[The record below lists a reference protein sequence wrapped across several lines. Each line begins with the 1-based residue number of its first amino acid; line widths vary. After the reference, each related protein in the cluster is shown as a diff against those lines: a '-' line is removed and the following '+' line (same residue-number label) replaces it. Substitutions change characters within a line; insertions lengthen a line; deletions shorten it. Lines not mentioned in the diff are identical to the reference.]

1 MTSPR
6 DLLRALLLT
15 LALALSLPSGAE
27 AAPDGPPR
35 PCKVHVGLFVLDVQH
50 INDLERSAE
59 VDFVIVVTWH
69 DPTLVGKFKEETVVP
84 PGSIWNPDV
93 GVFNNRDLR
102 TQRSDDLTVTPEGQV
117 TRTQRYIGAIGTR
130 FDLSHFPLDHHEL
143 LFELASSKAGEVEL
157 VVQPQL
163 SGQSESVSLTGWTLA
178 EGQASVIEH
187 QLLHLRLPGIRYSL
201 PIQRM
206 TSYYVWNVI
215 LPLALVVLMSI
226 TSLWIRPNFVAP
238 RIGVAATAMLT
249 VITYRFA
256 LAQQVPALDYLTRL
270 DLFLLGATGLVLG
283 TLVVAVLS
291 TRWHVSD
298 FPERAERLDRACRV
312 AFPTLFLLAT
322 AVTLLV

>member
-1 MTSPR
+1 MNWLQT
-6 DLLRALLLT
+6 LLLSLIL
-15 LALALSLPSGAE
+15 LAAPQLAS
-27 AAPDGPPR
+27 AAPDAPPGLR
-35 PCKVHVGLFVLDVQH
+35 KVHVGLYVLDVQH

-69 DPTLVGKFKEETVVP
+69 DPSLAGRYKVSTVVP
-84 PGSIWNPDV
+84 PSSIWNPDV
-93 GVFNNRDLR
+93 GVFNNRELR
-102 TQRSDDLTVTPEGQV
+102 IQRSDDLTVTPEGQV
-117 TRTQRYIGAIGTR
+117 TRTQRYIGTIGTR
-130 FDLSHFPLDHHEL
+130 FDLSHFPLDRHEL
-143 LFELASSKAGEVEL
+143 LFELASSKGGEVEL
-157 VVQPQL
+157 FVQPQL
-163 SGQSESVSLTGWTLA
+163 TGQSEGVSLTGWTVA
-178 EGQASVIEH
+178 QGQGSVIEH
-187 QLLHLRLPGIRYSL
+187 QLLHLRLPGVRYAL

-206 TSYYVWNVI
+206 TSYYVWSVI

-291 TRWHVSD
+291 TRWHVNT
-298 FPERAERLDRACRV
+298 PERAERLDRACRI

-322 AVTLLV
+322 ATTLFV

>member
-1 MTSPR
+1 VNRLWS
-6 DLLRALLLT
+6 LLLALPLLIAPQ
-15 LALALSLPSGAE
+15 LA
-27 AAPDGPPR
+27 AADAPPAPR
-35 PCKVHVGLFVLDVQH
+35 KVHVGLFVLDVQH
-50 INDLERSAE
+50 IDDLQRSAE
-59 VDFVIVVTWH
+59 VDVVIVVSWH
-69 DPTLVGKFKEETVVP
+69 DPSLVGQYKEPKVVP
-84 PGSIWNPDV
+84 LNSIWNPDV
-93 GVFNNRDLR
+93 GVFNNRQLR
-102 TQRSDDLTVTPEGQV
+102 LQRSDDPTVTPQGQV
-117 TRTQRYIGAIGTR
+117 TRTQRYLGTIGTR
-130 FDLSHFPLDHHEL
+130 FDLGHFPLDRHQL

-157 VVQPQL
+157 VLQPEL
-163 SGQSESVSLTGWTLA
+163 TGQSDELSLTGWKV
-178 EGQASVIEH
+178 EQGQGSVIEH
-187 QLLHLRLPGIRYSL
+187 QLLHLRLPGVRYAL

-291 TRWHVSD
+291 TRWSVSET
-298 FPERAERLDRACRV
+298 PERAERLDRACRV

-322 AVTLLV
+322 AITLLA

>member
-1 MTSPR
+1 MNWLQTIT
-6 DLLRALLLT
+6 LTLLLC
-15 LALALSLPSGAE
+15 
-27 AAPDGPPR
+27 AAPQLAYAGPDKEPA
-35 PCKVHVGLFVLDVQH
+35 PKKVHVGLFVLDVQH

-59 VDFVIVVTWH
+59 VDFVIVVSWH
-69 DPTLVGKFKEETVVP
+69 DPTLTGKYEVSTVVP

-93 GVFNNRDLR
+93 GVFNNRNLR

-117 TRTQRYIGAIGTR
+117 TRTQRYIGTIGTR
-130 FDLSHFPLDHHEL
+130 FDLGHFPLDHHEL
-143 LFELASSKAGEVEL
+143 LFELASSRGGEVEL
-157 VVQPQL
+157 VVHPDL
-163 SGQSESVSLTGWTLA
+163 TGQNKDMSLTGWTLQQG
-178 EGQASVIEH
+178 EGSVIEH
-187 QLLHLRLPGIRYSL
+187 QLMQLRLPGIRYSL

-206 TSYYVWNVI
+206 TSYYVWSVI

-291 TRWHVSD
+291 TRWHVTDS
-298 FPERAERLDRACRV
+298 PERAERIDRACQI
-312 AFPTLFLLAT
+312 AFPTIFLIAT
-322 AVTLLV
+322 AITLFV

>member
-1 MTSPR
+1 MNRLWS
-6 DLLRALLLT
+6 LLLALPLLMAPQ
-15 LALALSLPSGAE
+15 LA
-27 AAPDGPPR
+27 AADAPAPR
-35 PCKVHVGLFVLDVQH
+35 KVHVGLFVLDVQH
-50 INDLERSAE
+50 INDLQRSAE
-59 VDFVIVVTWH
+59 VDFVIVVSWH
-69 DPTLVGKFKEETVVP
+69 DPSLVGKYKEPKVVP
-84 PGSIWNPDV
+84 LNSIWNPDV
-93 GVFNNRDLR
+93 GVFNNRQLR
-102 TQRSDDLTVTPEGQV
+102 LQRSDDLTVTPQGQV
-117 TRTQRYIGAIGTR
+117 TRTQRYLGTIGTR
-130 FDLSHFPLDHHEL
+130 FDLGHFPLDRHQL

-157 VVQPQL
+157 VLQPEL
-163 SGQSESVSLTGWTLA
+163 TGQSDELSLTGWKV
-178 EGQASVIEH
+178 EQGKGSVIEH
-187 QLLHLRLPGIRYSL
+187 QLLHLRLPGVRYAL

-291 TRWHVSD
+291 TRWSVSET
-298 FPERAERLDRACRV
+298 PERAERLDRACRV

-322 AVTLLV
+322 AITLLA